1 MSGKFIA
8 WISHLIKI
16 NALNSKL
23 QQQSKPKESRDGNN
37 KIKSRKQWSSK
48 YQVDL
53 KVHSEFSRWSRGQL
67 PNELI
72 GQPNR
77 KTLKLIKKQTNT

>member
-8 WISHLIKI
+8 WILHLIKI

-48 YQVDL
+48 YQVDQ

-67 PNELI
+67 QMNLLANPIEK
-72 GQPNR
+72 P
-77 KTLKLIKKQTNT
+77 

>member
-8 WISHLIKI
+8 WILHLMKI

-23 QQQSKPKESRDGNN
+23 QRQSKPKESSDGNN

-48 YQVDL
+48 YQVDH
-53 KVHSEFSRWSRGQL
+53 KVHSEFSRWARGQL
-67 PNELI
+67 RMNLLANPIE
-72 GQPNR
+72 
-77 KTLKLIKKQTNT
+77 KH

>member
-1 MSGKFIA
+1 MRGKFIA
-8 WISHLIKI
+8 WILHLIKI

-48 YQVDL
+48 YQVDQN
-53 KVHSEFSRWSRGQL
+53 VHSEFPRWSRGQL
-67 PNELI
+67 RMNLLANPIE
-72 GQPNR
+72 
-77 KTLKLIKKQTNT
+77 KH